1 MHNQYEYVGQHLVM
15 SSAREL
21 ILEFFSGKSGVPKR
35 DMIKKVETAHI
46 ERGGTPHTKKI
57 HPVSDALDNL
67 KNKGLA
73 DNPNTGFWDIKG
85 QPGYKPDRKAVR
97 RHRSQRRIKSQP
109 GYKPD
114 PVDRREYPTSDKIR
128 KGSVYFYYF
137 PTAKE
142 NAELKGENKWAF
154 KIGCTE
160 GNPQRRIDEQRTGM
174 SEEPIKEAVIYTE
187 SPRHLEQII
196 HDSLKKQN
204 MHIQDA
210 PGTEWFLLSPD
221 MVKKIKEAFEVF
233 EKSLDFQSSTQ

>member
-1 MHNQYEYVGQHLVM
+1 MHNQYKYVRQHLVM

-35 DMIKKVETAHI
+35 DMIKKVETVHI
-46 ERGGTPHTKKI
+46 ERGGTPHIKKI

-85 QPGYKPDRKAVR
+85 QPGYKPD
-97 RHRSQRRIKSQP
+97 
-109 GYKPD
+109 
-114 PVDRREYPTSDKIR
+114 PVDRREYPAPDKIR
-128 KGSVYFYYF
+128 KGYVYFYYF

-142 NAELKGENKWAF
+142 NAELKGENKWRF

-160 GNPQRRIDEQRTGM
+160 GNPQRRIDEQVTAM
-174 SEEPIKEAVIYTE
+174 SEEPVREAIIYTE

-204 MHIQDA
+204 MHIKDA
-210 PGTEWFLLSPD
+210 PGKEWFLISPD